1 MEEIMYEF
9 GGYSDNHDLEAP
21 EYFECPPEAF
31 SDEELFGSAGNT
43 RSLEVISA
51 TNSSIVEEENIQ
63 AKISSHPLYTK
74 LLLTYLDC
82 RKVGAAPEIVDMLDN
97 IVQENDLHRRSIS
110 STALNQ
116 PISDDS
122 ELDDFMVT
130 YCDVL
135 AKLKLDLGRSFNEAT
150 TFLNDIQTQLTNLST
165 TTNISEEDA
174 EAKAEAEAE
183 EGDRLGGRGNNGQQ
197 QKSSDESGSE
207 VKFLKDKLMEKYSG
221 YITSLKHDFCNKN
234 YNKGKLPKEATQI
247 LLNWWTTHY
256 NWPYP
261 TDGEKKSLAELT
273 GLDPK
278 QINNW
283 FINQRKRHWKLP
295 SQNMQF
301 ALMETTIYGHFSQ

>member
-9 GGYSDNHDLEAP
+9 GGYSDDHD
-21 EYFECPPEAF
+21 FEWPAAEEF
-31 SDEELFGSAGNT
+31 SDGSDGNIMSSEVFSVVVDTCSNLQEEDQKK
-43 RSLEVISA
+43 
-51 TNSSIVEEENIQ
+51 NI
-63 AKISSHPLYTK
+63 ISSHLLYPK
-74 LLLTYLDC
+74 LLLTYIDC
-82 RKVGAAPEIVDMLDN
+82 HKVGAPPEIVNMLDN
-97 IVQENDLHRRSIS
+97 IAQENDLHRRSS
-110 STALNQ
+110 SCSTALNQ
-116 PISDDS
+116 PITEDS
-122 ELDDFMVT
+122 ELDDFMAT

-165 TTNISEEDA
+165 TTNISEEGV
-174 EAKAEAEAE
+174 EAE
-183 EGDRLGGRGNNGQQ
+183 EGDTMGGEVNNNGQQ
-197 QKSSDESGSE
+197 NSSSDEILCRSGSE
-207 VKFLKDKLMEKYSG
+207 IKDKLMEKYSG
-221 YITSLKHDFCNKN
+221 YITSLKHDFCKKN

-261 TDGEKKSLAELT
+261 TEGEKVRLAEST

-301 ALMETTIYGHFSQ
+301 PVMETIYGRHFSQ